1 MKAIRKITFWG
12 FVLSMCSCNPAG
24 TMEERHVDV
33 AKQVSFTLI
42 PMECEDAQSRIS
54 MDASANYS
62 WEKNDI
68 VGIFPTKGG
77 QVDFSI
83 PEEQAG
89 KPTIKFDGG
98 GWSLKSGQFYYA
110 YAPFN
115 FYNRNKQSI
124 PFSYLG
130 QEQDGSVED
139 RRKHLSNYLFFASIP
154 TKKEDEALTLQF
166 GHVGAVLN
174 VSLTLPVATTYASM
188 TIFTTNGAKVLPVKK
203 EFNLETTLINNTNV
217 SIDETVTEYSDRLT
231 LNLKNV
237 TTLEPNEVVDL
248 CMAFPSFSAEGVY
261 LGVVVYD
268 VFGFKYSANL
278 LRVDNGTHAEAKFSK
293 NRYQR
298 RKASPVLNEN
308 FNFGVSNWGTGSN
321 TQGDV

>member
-1 MKAIRKITFWG
+1 MTFLG
-12 FVLSMCSCNPAG
+12 FVLTMCSCNPTG
-24 TMEERHVDV
+24 TMEEQHDV
-33 AKQVSFTLI
+33 TKQVSFTLTPI
-42 PMECEDAQSRIS
+42 ECEDVQSRIS

-83 PEEQAG
+83 PEEQVG

-115 FYNRNKQSI
+115 FYNSNRKSI

-130 QEQDGSVED
+130 QEQDGNVED
-139 RRKHLSNYLFFASIP
+139 HRKHISNYLFFASIP
-154 TKKEDEALTLQF
+154 AKREDEALTLQF

-203 EFNLETTLINNTNV
+203 EFNLETTEINGSVV

-237 TTLEPNEVVDL
+237 TTSEPNEVVDL
-248 CMAFPSFSAEGVY
+248 CMAFPSFSADGVY

-268 VFGFKYSANL
+268 IFGFKYSANL
-278 LRVDNGTHAEAKFSK
+278 LRVDDGTHAKAIFSR
-293 NRYQR
+293 NRYQK
-298 RKASPVLNEN
+298 RKASPVLDEN
-308 FNFGVSNWGTGSN
+308 FNFGKNNWGQGSN
-321 TQGDV
+321 TQGSI